1 MTEYRNHP
9 LSRSGFTLVELL
21 IVVAMIAIMAAIV
34 VPMAVDTSD
43 FQAKAAAETLVAALE
58 HAQTEAIVRQ
68 EPVTVTFDVTAETYS
83 LSNASGPLI
92 HPIDKKTYVVGLGPS
107 SDLPEVEIVS
117 ANFDGSNT
125 VTFDVLGAPD
135 SAGSVK
141 LQAGTDVYTVDVM
154 AATGLVSI
162 GE

>member
-1 MTEYRNHP
+1 MTKLRKYRITSP
-9 LSRSGFTLVELL
+9 GFTVIELL
-21 IVVAMIAIMAAIV
+21 IVIALISIMAAIV
-34 VPMAVDTSD
+34 VPMATDTSD
-43 FQAKAAAETLVAALE
+43 FQVKAAAETLVAALE

-68 EPVTVTFDVTAETYS
+68 EPVTVTFDLTAETYS

-107 SDLPEVEIVS
+107 SDLPEVVIVS
-117 ANFDGSNT
+117 ASFGGSNT

-135 SAGSVK
+135 AAGTVK
-141 LQAGTDVYTVDVM
+141 LQAGVEVYTVDVM

>member
-1 MTEYRNHP
+1 MTRFSEQ
-9 LSRSGFTLVELL
+9 SVADKAFTVIELL
-21 IVVAMIAIMAAIV
+21 IVVALMAIVAAVV
-34 VPMAVDTSD
+34 VPMATDTSD
-43 FQAKAAAETLVAALE
+43 FQAKAAAESLVAALE

-68 EPVTVTFDVTAETYS
+68 DPVTVTFDTTAETYS

-92 HPIDKKTYVVGLGPS
+92 NPIDKKTYVVGLGPS

-117 ANFDGSNT
+117 ASFGGSNA

-135 SAGSVK
+135 AAGSVK
-141 LQAGTDVYTVDVM
+141 LQAGVDVYTVNVM

-162 GE
+162 DE